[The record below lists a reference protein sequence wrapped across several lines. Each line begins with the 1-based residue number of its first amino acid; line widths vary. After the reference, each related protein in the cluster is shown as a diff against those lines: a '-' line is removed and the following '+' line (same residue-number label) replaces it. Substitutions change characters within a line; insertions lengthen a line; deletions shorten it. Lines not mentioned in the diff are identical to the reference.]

1 MHDTNIENKNEATG
15 PTKRRTVHVSLANL
29 AHRYALLFVW
39 AVVIIL
45 FGILRPSTF
54 LTLANLQN
62 ILGSQAVLVVLTL
75 GLIVPMT
82 AGDYDLS
89 IASILSL
96 SAMTVALLNVNDG
109 WNILAAII
117 AGILVGLL
125 CGLLNGAVVVLLG
138 IDPFIV
144 TLGSGTIISGIVIW
158 ISNSNTITGISQQL
172 VNAVIVSGPLGIPVQ
187 FFYGLALCI
196 VIWYILEY
204 TPFGRRLLFVG
215 RGRSVS
221 RLSGIRV
228 PRLRWQALIISGTV
242 AGIAGVMYAGSTGSA
257 DPTSGTN
264 FLLPAFASAFLGA
277 TSIMPNRFNAWGTII
292 AVYFLITGITGLQL
306 LGAQSYVQQ
315 LFFGGAL
322 VVSVALAQ
330 IGRRRDTESGAIG
343 QG

>member
-1 MHDTNIENKNEATG
+1 MARGT
-15 PTKRRTVHVSLANL
+15 PTSLNPPAAKVVSRPTRISAGEI
-29 AHRYALLFVW
+29 AHRYALVFVW
-39 AVVIIL
+39 LVVIVL

-62 ILGSQAVLVVLTL
+62 ILGSQAVIVVLTL
-75 GLIVPMT
+75 GLIIPMT

-89 IASILSL
+89 IASVLSL
-96 SAMTVALLNVNDG
+96 SSMTVALLNVDNH
-109 WNILAAII
+109 WSIAAACLAAIGT
-117 AGILVGLL
+117 GILSGF
-125 CGLLNGAVVVLLG
+125 LNGAIVVMLG

-144 TLGSGTIISGIVIW
+144 TLGSGTVIAGIVTW
-158 ISNSNTITGISQQL
+158 ISNSNTITGLSPQL
-172 VNAVIVSGPLGIPVQ
+172 VNAVITEGPLGIPIE
-187 FFYGLALCI
+187 FFYGLGLCI
-196 VIWYILEY
+196 LVWYVLEY

-221 RLSGIRV
+221 RLSGIQV
-228 PRLRWQALIISGTV
+228 SRLRWQALTISGTI
-242 AGIAGVMYAGSTGSA
+242 AASAGVLYAGTTGSA
-257 DPTSGTN
+257 DPTSGAT

-306 LGAQSYVQQ
+306 LGAQSFVQQ

-322 VVSVALAQ
+322 IVSVALAQ
-330 IGRRRDTESGAIG
+330 LGRRRDADASAIG